1 MLRRPRTPGQTF
13 FSRLRTF
20 FRRRF
25 LDLTF
30 LGITLAVA
38 LGLLALLTAFIL
50 VLLNASRL
58 AIDRFGLAL
67 LGEPRWAPSAGHFG
81 FLPFID
87 GTLITAAVGLVI
99 AVPISLGIAIFL
111 SELAPRWLSEPLGYL
126 VELLAAV
133 PSVIF
138 GFWGIFVL
146 VPVMRTTI
154 DPALASANA
163 SVNQA
168 LHVNIPVFTGPILGS
183 GVLTAGVILAVMI
196 IPTISAISRE
206 ALRAVPSPQREAA
219 FGLGATQ
226 WEATRISVLSYAR
239 IGIVGAIILGLG
251 RAVGETMAVT
261 MVIGNSDFVP
271 TSLFS
276 QGQTI
281 ASLIANEFL
290 STYSNPLT
298 ASAFLEAALVL
309 LLITLT
315 INIGARLLVWRL
327 VRSTGGG
334 GIE

>member
-1 MLRRPRTPGQTF
+1 MLRGPRSPGRTF
-13 FSRLRTF
+13 PVRLRKF
-20 FRRRF
+20 LRRF
-25 LDLTF
+25 FDVGF
-30 LGITLAVA
+30 LGLTLAVA
-38 LGLLALLTAFIL
+38 LGLLALLVTFIL

-67 LGEPRWAPSAGHFG
+67 LGESYWAPSLGQYG
-81 FLPFID
+81 YLPFID
-87 GTLITAAVGLVI
+87 GTLITAAVALLI

-111 SELAPRWLSEPLGYL
+111 SELAPSWLSEPIGYV

-138 GFWGIFVL
+138 GFWGIYVL
-146 VPVMRTTI
+146 VPIMRTSI
-154 DPALASANA
+154 DPALAAANTT
-163 SVNQA
+163 VNRG
-168 LHVNIPVFTGPILGS
+168 LHVNIPLFTGPILGS

-206 ALRAVPSPQREAA
+206 ALRAVPAPQREAA
-219 FGLGATQ
+219 LGLGATN

-239 IGIVGAIILGLG
+239 IGIIGAIILGLG

-271 TSLFS
+271 NSLFS

-290 STYSNPLT
+290 STYTNPLS

-309 LLITLT
+309 LLITLA
-315 INIGARLLVWRL
+315 INIGARLMVWRL
-327 VRSTGGG
+327 VRTTGGG
-334 GIE
+334 AIE

>member
-1 MLRRPRTPGQTF
+1 MIRRPRNPGRTF
-13 FSRLRTF
+13 SSRL
-20 FRRRF
+20 RRF

-30 LGITLAVA
+30 LGVTLTVA
-38 LGLLALLTAFIL
+38 LSLLALLTAFIV
-50 VLLNASRL
+50 VLINASRL
-58 AIDRFGLAL
+58 SLVRYGLPL
-67 LGEPRWAPSAGHFG
+67 LGNPNWAPNSGQLG
-81 FLPFID
+81 LWPFID
-87 GTLITAAVGLVI
+87 GTLVTAAIALLI
-99 AVPISLGIAIFL
+99 AVPVSLGIAIFL
-111 SELAPRWLSEPLGYL
+111 SELAPRWISEPLGSL

-146 VPVMRTTI
+146 IPFMKTTI
-154 DPALASANA
+154 DPALE
-163 SVNQA
+163 SVNSGTSRA
-168 LHVNIPVFTGPILGS
+168 LHVSIPLFTGPILGS
-183 GVLTAGVILAVMI
+183 GVLTAGVILAIMI
-196 IPTISAISRE
+196 IPTISAISRD
-206 ALRAVPSPQREAA
+206 ALRAVPQPQREAA
-219 FGLGATQ
+219 LSLGATQ
-226 WEATRISVLSYAR
+226 WEVTRISVLNYAR
-239 IGIVGAIILGLG
+239 IGVVAAVILGLG

-261 MVIGNSDFVP
+261 MVIGNSDYVP

-290 STYSNPLT
+290 STYSNPIT

-327 VRSTGGG
+327 VKSTGGG